1 MWAGLT
7 ADAADTLAALFE
19 DELARP
25 AFVSRLLYQRCD
37 GVPELPLLGSVPLT
51 SKQWMPAVLKRGP
64 LPELTAEQKRAAV
77 EALLE
82 AIAGDARRSADTLT
96 WDGGGRETSASL
108 TFPRA

>member
-1 MWAGLT
+1 MGGPNRRRRRSN
-7 ADAADTLAALFE
+7 LAALFE
-19 DELARP
+19 NELARP

-82 AIAGDARRSADTLT
+82 AT
-96 WDGGGRETSASL
+96 
-108 TFPRA
+108 RATRGAAQIH